1 MKWAQIEADV
11 AAVMRHVFEE
21 LCPSIEALADEIAER
36 LRGGAKVMICGNGGS
51 AADAQ
56 HMAGELVNRFLFDR
70 RPYAGM
76 ALTTDTSVLTC
87 IGNDFSFDQVFE
99 KQVKA
104 LGRRGDVLVA
114 ISTSGKAA
122 NVCRAVEAARE
133 LGMLTVGL
141 TGGAGGR
148 LAGLAEQVL
157 SISCTDST
165 PRIQEGHGL
174 VIHLLCQRIEEQL
187 G

>member
-21 LCPSIEALADEIAER
+21 LRPSIEALADDIAER

-99 KQVKA
+99 KQVQA

-114 ISTSGKAA
+114 ISTSGGAA

-133 LGMLTVGL
+133 LGILTIGL

-148 LAGLAEQVL
+148 LAGLVERTL